1 MGWDAVEL
9 NGNSEFEVIL
19 DFVTDDKTTY
29 ITHSY
34 NENEGVYYFALKFND
49 EITATIV
56 SMNSYKGLRENGW
69 IYFKIIH
76 EFAEPIYYNPSKE
89 VVQSLTKINK
99 DFNFNWRN
107 KVNKLY

>member
-9 NGNSEFEVIL
+9 NSNSEFEVIL

-56 SMNSYKGLRENGW
+56 SMNS
-69 IYFKIIH
+69 
-76 EFAEPIYYNPSKE
+76 
-89 VVQSLTKINK
+89 
-99 DFNFNWRN
+99 
-107 KVNKLY
+107 